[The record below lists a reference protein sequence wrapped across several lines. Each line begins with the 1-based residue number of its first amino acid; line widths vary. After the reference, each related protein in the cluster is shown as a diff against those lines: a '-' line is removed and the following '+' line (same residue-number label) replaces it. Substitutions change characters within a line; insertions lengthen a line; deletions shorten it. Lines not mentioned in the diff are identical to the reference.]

1 MGTAAE
7 DIQAGELVN
16 FDKKNGIIKK
26 AKTNLEKPLKPKK
39 AKNENDTPK
48 KSLKK
53 KKRKASN
60 VTK

>member
-1 MGTAAE
+1 MSKTNPVLAATS
-7 DIQAGELVN
+7 IKTWNA
-16 FDKKNGIIKK
+16 FIKK

-39 AKNENDTPK
+39 ATDEKNTPK

-53 KKRKASN
+53 KKRKTSN